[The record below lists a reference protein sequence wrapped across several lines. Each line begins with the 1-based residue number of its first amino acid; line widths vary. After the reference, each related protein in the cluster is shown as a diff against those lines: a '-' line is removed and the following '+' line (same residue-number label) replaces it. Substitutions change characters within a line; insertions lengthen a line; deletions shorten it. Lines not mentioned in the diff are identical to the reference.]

1 MKPRKSS
8 PLMSEPR
15 GIDFIPKMKSNEKG
29 VVPSITLE
37 NNDVK
42 QALESAMT
50 LIFQSFT
57 EIHKLQRKAR
67 EVRDGS

>member
-1 MKPRKSS
+1 MKQKQSS
-8 PLMSEPR
+8 PIKDEPR

-29 VVPSITLE
+29 VAPNITLE
-37 NNDVK
+37 NDSVK

-67 EVRDGS
+67 EVRDG